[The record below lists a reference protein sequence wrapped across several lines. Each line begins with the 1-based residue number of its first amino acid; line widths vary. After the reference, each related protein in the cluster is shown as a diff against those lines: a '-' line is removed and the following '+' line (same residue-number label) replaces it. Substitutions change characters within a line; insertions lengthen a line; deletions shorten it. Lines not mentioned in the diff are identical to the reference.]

1 MNLTLS
7 TYHSLN
13 KYGVYK
19 PSLIDL
25 ETVASNVAGD
35 RAEGES
41 HRERLSEKAPIGDAI
56 V

>member
-1 MNLTLS
+1 MFREQCYQEICN
-7 TYHSLN
+7 LN

-25 ETVASNVAGD
+25 EAQKMGD
-35 RAEGES
+35 RAEGKC
-41 HRERLSEKAPIGDAI
+41 RGERLSEKASKEDAI